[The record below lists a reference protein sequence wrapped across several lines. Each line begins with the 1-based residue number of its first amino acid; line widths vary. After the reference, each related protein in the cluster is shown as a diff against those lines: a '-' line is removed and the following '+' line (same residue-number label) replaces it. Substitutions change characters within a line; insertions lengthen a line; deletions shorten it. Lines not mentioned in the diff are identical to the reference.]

1 MGKGIPCK
9 HKSKKVIIVL
19 RLDKADLDKNH

>member
-9 HKSKKVIIVL
+9 HKSKKATTGL
-19 RLDKADLDKNH
+19 RLDTVDLDKNH